1 LHTNTKCIAKVF
13 CSSIGRIRT
22 TPFVHCSTNLFFNQ
36 RDSNHTVGTLQY
48 QFVLQS
54 EGFEPHRW
62 YTAVPICS
70 SIRGIRT
77 TPLVHCSTDLFF
89 DQRDSNH
96 TVGTL
101 QHRFVLRSEG
111 FEPHRWYTAVPIC
124 SSIRGIR
131 TTPLVHCSTNL
142 LSIMTKKVSPLGQIT
157 EFIMKLS

>member
-36 RDSNHTVGTLQY
+36 RDSNHTIGTLQHR
-48 QFVLQS
+48 FVLRS

-62 YTAVPICS
+62 YTAAPICS

-77 TPLVHCSTDLFF
+77 TPFF
-89 DQRDSNH
+89 NQRDSNH

-111 FEPHRWYTAVPIC
+111 FQPHRWYTAVPIC